1 MSPQRK
7 ADTPAKPPTL
17 PRQDLEV
24 DFGRPEPGTANPM
37 PDNRREKYEKR
48 IRSSLDA
55 QAAGAAKASK
65 LFIR

>member
-1 MSPQRK
+1 
-7 ADTPAKPPTL
+7 
-17 PRQDLEV
+17 
-24 DFGRPEPGTANPM
+24 M
-37 PDNRREKYEKR
+37 PDDHREKYEQR